1 MLRRAANLAGSSSI
15 LSKLLNAPPPST
27 GVLALLSHPHHHHH
41 HHRDD
46 PFSSQPQR
54 RWNKKFRAR
63 ELDDIWE
70 RYYARK
76 KAHVVRDDSSGEVVP
91 SLRTEDGHI
100 KLDADAPNDELVA
113 WGDFE
118 LQPFVDLIEF
128 PDVVYDIDP
137 QKLSDP
143 SKQNSTSFLHVGKV
157 LGELIRSTGV
167 SKLEMQERTTQ
178 GRHVKR
184 TTAKR
189 RLKRTRKFNADQ
201 RAIRRLLWLIDRRR
215 EYEKHFDELEDDVE
229 DPYAGTEFWMKWQQ
243 KQELETKPTDS
254 SENNVTV
261 IRH

>member
-1 MLRRAANLAGSSSI
+1 M
-15 LSKLLNAPPPST
+15 
-27 GVLALLSHPHHHHH
+27 
-41 HHRDD
+41 
-46 PFSSQPQR
+46 
-54 RWNKKFRAR
+54 
-63 ELDDIWE
+63 DDIWE

-261 IRH
+261 IRN